1 MLSMGESGFRPQCTH
16 AHKDGL
22 ARLTWKD
29 TQIRGWLYFVKLDT
43 MLENDNLNSH
53 PFSKRRELA
62 MLA

>member
-53 PFSKRRELA
+53 PFSK
-62 MLA
+62 